1 MQMIGMVIKAAGY
14 HRGWNSMEP
23 PTPGEQDHHWSGIST
38 SPTTLL
44 ICVLLFKIFVFFNLL
59 RHSELHKFPPKTR
72 WYNNYCTIREYSKH
86 ICSNPGLQIQTWLIG
101 SFLPSLWV
109 TVVTNLQKCGADL
122 FVGKNV
128 AEIICAIFA
137 PGWQLHV
144 TLYTSLATDGSRRW
158 GVLILVVV
166 FGTASVSPS
175 LFLLRETHLANPV
188 RWENLSSSDWLE
200 IWDLVR
206 KSKMGCCVLVRL
218 AEKNFNGVSWME
230 LEHLWL
236 SAGIL
241 EEENIQYS
249 IRRRKYGKNTLF
261 VEKIILRE

>member
-1 MQMIGMVIKAAGY
+1 MQQ
-14 HRGWNSMEP
+14 P
-23 PTPGEQDHHWSGIST
+23 WSADTI
-38 SPTTLL
+38 LADW
-44 ICVLLFKIFVFFNLL
+44 
-59 RHSELHKFPPKTR
+59 ELPAFTVR
-72 WYNNYCTIREYSKH
+72 W
-86 ICSNPGLQIQTWLIG
+86 
-101 SFLPSLWV
+101 V
-109 TVVTNLQKCGADL
+109 AVVANLQKCGSADL

-128 AEIICAIFA
+128 AQIICAIFA

-158 GVLILVVV
+158 GVLILDVV
-166 FGTASVSPS
+166 FGTASDWTVSPS

-230 LEHLWL
+230 LEHLCFRVEYKKKKIFNIL
-236 SAGIL
+236 L
-241 EEENIQYS
+241 EEENMERTPFS
-249 IRRRKYGKNTLF
+249 LKK
-261 VEKIILRE
+261 